1 MRQRLGRQRVSPAT
15 VAGTLGLL
23 AATAWLL
30 AACTTLTPAQ
40 QQSDAEVRDFA
51 DRTARAYGLPAIHV
65 LVSHNPQD
73 PPGSYR
79 RGFFSV
85 SSITLMSTFRDAIVA
100 HELAHYVLA
109 HDAPLPGDSA
119 EEMRRAYQEREMDAN
134 AKSVE
139 ILERVGGMSE
149 ERALKTVYAYLLGVH
164 WALERYPRL
173 NLSGHKP
180 PCEEIADLLAR
191 FPDQRAWTASLECAA
206 AGPRDAAGG

>member
-1 MRQRLGRQRVSPAT
+1 MGMERRLGQV
-15 VAGTLGLL
+15 TLGWTMGLVAVTALVL
-23 AATAWLL
+23 AG
-30 AACTTLTPAQ
+30 CTTLTPAQ
-40 QQSDAEVRDFA
+40 QQSDAEVRGFA
-51 DRTARAYGLPAIHV
+51 DRTARAYGLPGIHV
-65 LVSHNPQD
+65 LVSHNPHD
-73 PPGSYR
+73 PPGSYG

-85 SSITLMSTFRDAIVA
+85 SSITLTSTFRDAIVA
-100 HELAHYVLA
+100 HELAHYVLG
-109 HDAPLPGDSA
+109 HDAPLPGDGY
-119 EEMRRAYQEREMDAN
+119 EEQRRAYQAREQDAN

-191 FPDQRAWTASLECAA
+191 FPDQRTWTGSLECAS

>member
-1 MRQRLGRQRVSPAT
+1 MDGRLSPQRASPTTLGRT
-15 VAGTLGLL
+15 VGLL
-23 AATAWLL
+23 VATAWLL
-30 AACTTLTPAQ
+30 AACSTLTPAQ
-40 QQSDAEVRDFA
+40 QQSDAEVRGFA

-85 SSITLMSTFRDAIVA
+85 SSTTLTSTFRDAIVA
-100 HELAHYVLA
+100 HELAHYVLG
-109 HDAPLPGDSA
+109 HDAPLPGDSS
-119 EEMRRAYQEREMDAN
+119 EEMRRAYQERELDAN

-139 ILERVGGMSE
+139 ILERVGALSE
-149 ERALKTVYAYLLGVH
+149 ERALETVYAYLLGVH

-180 PCEEIADLLAR
+180 PCAEIADLLAR
-191 FPDQRAWTASLECAA
+191 FPDQRAWTASLECAV

>member
-1 MRQRLGRQRVSPAT
+1 MKRRALGSGLAV
-15 VAGTLGLL
+15 VAAALL
-23 AATAWLL
+23 AS
-30 AACTTLTPAQ
+30 CSTLTPAQ
-40 QQSDAEVRDFA
+40 RQSEGEVRAFA
-51 DRTARAYGLPAIHV
+51 DRTVRAYGLAPIHV
-65 LVSHNPQD
+65 MVSRNPQD

-85 SSITLMSTFRDAIVA
+85 SSITLTSTFRDAIVA
-100 HELAHYVLA
+100 HELAHYVLG
-109 HDAPLPGDSA
+109 HDAPLPGDTV
-119 EEMRRAYQEREMDAN
+119 EEMRRAYQQRELDAN

-139 ILERVGGMSE
+139 ILARVGGLGQ

-191 FPDQRAWTASLECAA
+191 FPEQRAWAPSLECAGSGA
-206 AGPRDAAGG
+206 RDAAAAEWSN

>member
-1 MRQRLGRQRVSPAT
+1 MSRRGRRALGRGL
-15 VAGTLGLL
+15 VALAAGLL
-23 AATAWLL
+23 AA
-30 AACTTLTPAQ
+30 CSTLTPAQ
-40 QQSDAEVRDFA
+40 RQSEGEVRAFA
-51 DRTARAYGLPAIHV
+51 DRTARAYGLAPIHV

-85 SSITLMSTFRDAIVA
+85 SSITLTSTFRDAIVA
-100 HELAHYVLA
+100 HELAHYVLG
-109 HDAPLPGDSA
+109 HDSPLPGDTG
-119 EEMRRAYQEREMDAN
+119 EEMRRGYQQRELDAN

-139 ILERVGGMSE
+139 ILARVGGLGQ

-191 FPDQRAWTASLECAA
+191 FPEQRAWTLSLECA
-206 AGPRDAAGG
+206 GPGMRDAAAAESSD